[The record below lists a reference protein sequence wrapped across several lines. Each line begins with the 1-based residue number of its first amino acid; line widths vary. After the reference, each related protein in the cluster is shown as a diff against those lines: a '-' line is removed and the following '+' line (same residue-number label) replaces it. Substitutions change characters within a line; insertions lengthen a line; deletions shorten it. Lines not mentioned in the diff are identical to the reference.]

1 MKTTFQEGVWKAAE
15 KQGESRSQGES
26 RWLLFEK
33 KVGDPNKSNGMELWR
48 PPGDWIWLK
57 ENGR

>member
-26 RWLLFEK
+26 RWLLFGEK
-33 KVGDPNKSNGMELWR
+33 RRLVILIRAMEWSCGDHQEIGF
-48 PPGDWIWLK
+48 G
-57 ENGR
+57 